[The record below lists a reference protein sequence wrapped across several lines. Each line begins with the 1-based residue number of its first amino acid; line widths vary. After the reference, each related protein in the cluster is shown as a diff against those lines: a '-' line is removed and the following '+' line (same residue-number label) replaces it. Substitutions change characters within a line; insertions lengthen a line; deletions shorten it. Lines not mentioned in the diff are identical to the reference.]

1 MESRIF
7 SPFVGLQKLVLAGES
22 VIPVARPCFYH
33 IFTRNT
39 TLIKGVDYTNM
50 DKGIHLKLKPEST
63 LPHVKQ
69 GLKIISMIIKKHKK
83 PADNNS
89 NF

>member
-39 TLIKGVDYTNM
+39 TLIKGVNYKNTDT
-50 DKGIHLKLKPEST
+50 GIHKKLKSKST
-63 LPHVKQ
+63 FAHV
-69 GLKIISMIIKKHKK
+69 
-83 PADNNS
+83 
-89 NF
+89 